1 MGIREWLI
9 PQEKIFFVLLQKES
23 KLILKGVSSLSSL
36 LKNYTNVFKKRKN
49 IKKIE
54 EETDAVAHEIFDK
67 LIKTFITP
75 LDHEDIARLASF
87 YDDVLDLADAVAAKL
102 YLFKIEK
109 PDLAMKKFC
118 RILLKQIK
126 EIDSAIFHLP
136 KMNEREIDKHCTEVH
151 RLENLADDLLD
162 RSIARLFNDNDDVKE
177 TIKLKEIYEFF
188 EEATDKCEHVSNILR
203 NAVMKN
209 L

>member
-23 KLILKGVSSLSSL
+23 KLILKGVLLLSSL
-36 LKNYTNVFKKRKN
+36 LKNYNRISQKRKN

-54 EETDAVAHEIFDK
+54 EEVDGVAHEIYDR
-67 LIKTFITP
+67 LTKTFITP
-75 LDHEDIARLASF
+75 IDHEDIARLTSF
-87 YDDVLDLADAVAAKL
+87 YDDVLDLADAVAARL
-102 YLFKIEK
+102 YLYKIEK
-109 PDLAMKKFC
+109 PDSVMKKFSQ
-118 RILLKQIK
+118 ILLKQVRQ
-126 EIDSAIFHLP
+126 IDDAIFYLP
-136 KMNEREIDKHCTEVH
+136 KMDQKEIEKHCTEVH

-162 RSIARLFNDNDDVKE
+162 RSMAYLFKNNGDARE
-177 TIKLKEIYEFF
+177 IIKLKEIYEFF
-188 EEATDKCEHVSNILR
+188 EEATDKCEHVTNILR